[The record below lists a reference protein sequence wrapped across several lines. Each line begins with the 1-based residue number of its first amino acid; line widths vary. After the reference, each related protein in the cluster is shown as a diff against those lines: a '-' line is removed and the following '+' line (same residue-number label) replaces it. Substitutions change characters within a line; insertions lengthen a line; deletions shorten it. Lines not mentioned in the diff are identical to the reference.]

1 MELPPGYK
9 ATRISKDNYGDFA
22 IIHRE
27 AFKSNVRSDFP
38 ERKFDTLQHAGVEN
52 TGFIIYDSG
61 NLPVAYY
68 GVYPVCASIG
78 SKKVLTG
85 QSGDT
90 MTVPAHTGLGLFIAS
105 AELTH
110 ELCKQNNIKGVFG
123 FPSPSS
129 YRTFK
134 KRLDW
139 KFNEDI
145 IKYTFKIPAIPAA
158 YFAER
163 IKFLKVPYLWWVKMV
178 LLFYRK
184 SAFFEGSVIANGQD
198 GILRDKAFWNYKMR
212 SRDNFAIS
220 LGGTDV
226 IIKTNGTLSI
236 GDVNVNKETDIRPI
250 LRRLKILAF
259 LTLNVHIIFCTSQ
272 GTLLDEKL
280 GMVKKGTPVLPVGF
294 LNLSEEYDLS
304 SLKFTWFDFD
314 TF

>member
-1 MELPPGYK
+1 MELPQGYR
-9 ATRISKDNYGDFA
+9 ASRISRDNYKDFV

-27 AFKSNVRSDFP
+27 AFKSNVGSDFP
-38 ERKFDTLQHAGVEN
+38 QKKFDTLQIAGVEN
-52 TGFIIYDSG
+52 IGYVIYHYD
-61 NLPVAYY
+61 NQPVAYY

-78 SKKVLTG
+78 NKKVITG

-90 MTVPAHTGLGLFIAS
+90 MTIPAHTGLGLFIAA

-110 ELCKQNNIKGVFG
+110 QLCRQNGIKGVFG

-129 YRTFK
+129 FRTFRK
-134 KRLDW
+134 KLDW
-139 KFNEDI
+139 KFPGNI

-158 YFAER
+158 FFAEK
-163 IKFLKVPYLWWVKMV
+163 IKFLKVPYSWWVRMV

-184 SAFFEGSVIANGQD
+184 SDFFEGSVTANGQD
-198 GILRDKAFWNYKMR
+198 GIYRDQAFWNYKMR
-212 SRDNFAIS
+212 GSDNFAVK

-236 GDVNVNKETDIRPI
+236 GDVNIRNETDLRPI
-250 LRRLKILAF
+250 LRSLKILAF
-259 LTLNVHIIFCTSQ
+259 LTFNIHIVFCTSQ

-280 GMVKKGTPVLPVGF
+280 GKFKKGMPVLPFGF
-294 LNLSEEYDLS
+294 LNLSEEDDLS
-304 SLKFTWFDFD
+304 SLKFTYFDFD